1 MKNDLLE
8 ILACPC
14 CPDSSLNL
22 RVFKQERDEIFSGE
36 LRCSA
41 CNEIYP
47 IREGIPMM
55 IPRLQKDPQG
65 ELNLKHCEV
74 REANITYYDSVAEVY
89 ENEIEQAVHQS
100 ELNQRRM
107 DQMVR
112 GLAEKTQKELFLD
125 LGCGTG
131 NILKFGKKYF
141 RRAVGIDISFNM
153 LKQAKRNNLEVI
165 QADTLFLPFKSSL
178 FDVVSIFSVLHHI
191 YDYNS
196 VFNQIQ
202 RVLKKGGYL
211 YSDWDP
217 TKKPMVDDK
226 KISWRIYQSV
236 DILFSLLRPFKAKI
250 KSIVKVENLQ
260 KAPIDFLKIRPDLKE
275 INTKAEFHNMTKE
288 KERGIDFDALEK
300 SLIENDFINIQPTF
314 HWSGKSIGQLSLPLR
329 TRFFFL
335 RFQDYPIERFME
347 NIMIVTQKK

>member
-1 MKNDLLE
+1 
-8 ILACPC
+8 
-14 CPDSSLNL
+14 
-22 RVFKQERDEIFSGE
+22 
-36 LRCSA
+36 
-41 CNEIYP
+41 
-47 IREGIPMM
+47 
-55 IPRLQKDPQG
+55 
-65 ELNLKHCEV
+65 
-74 REANITYYDSVAEVY
+74 
-89 ENEIEQAVHQS
+89 
-100 ELNQRRM
+100 
-107 DQMVR
+107 
-112 GLAEKTQKELFLD
+112 
-125 LGCGTG
+125 
-131 NILKFGKKYF
+131 LKFGKKYF

-191 YDYNS
+191 YDYHP
-196 VFNQIQ
+196 VFNQIK
-202 RVLKKGGYL
+202 RVLKNGGYL

-217 TKKPMVDDK
+217 TKKPMVDYK

-236 DILFSLLRPFKAKI
+236 DLLFSLLRPFKAKI